1 MQARRSILT
10 LLTLAVMLTACGRA
24 LTRPT
29 AQPTPTPP
37 LATVALARAT
47 PLPTGSLI
55 PLPTEPPPT
64 PRPTATPIVHV
75 IEPGDT
81 LLGIAGRF
89 QVSVDE
95 IMLANPNLRPQLL
108 QIGQRITIPAG
119 GEELSGV
126 SLLPVPTPLPLQIV
140 GFRTYRTPVGG
151 LWALGEV
158 INNTASPVE
167 AVQVSVAL
175 YDSAGALSS
184 TATTWCVRDVTF
196 PGESTPFGVLFS
208 PQPAEVASQ
217 QVALLHAVPAIDPS
231 NRFADLSVTQHQ
243 GGPAGSIYRVTGVV
257 SNLGA
262 QTAQEVR
269 VLVILYD
276 STSQVA
282 GFRQV
287 TLSRALP
294 SGSTTRFDV
303 WLSPGA
309 PGIDHY
315 SVYAS
320 GRAAAPVE

>member
-10 LLTLAVMLTACGRA
+10 LLILAAMLTACGRV

-29 AQPTPTPP
+29 APPAPTLP

-47 PLPTGSLI
+47 PLPTGSMI

-64 PRPTATPIVHV
+64 PRPTATPIIHV

-95 IMLANPNLRPQLL
+95 IMVANPNLRPQLL

-119 GEELSGV
+119 GEGPSGV
-126 SLLPVPTPLPLQIV
+126 SLLPAPTPLPLPIV
-140 GFRTYRTPVGG
+140 GFRTFRTPVGG

-158 INNTASPVE
+158 VNDTPGPVE
-167 AVQVSVAL
+167 AVQVSVTL
-175 YDSAGALSS
+175 FDSAGALST
-184 TATTWCVRDVTF
+184 TASAWCVRDVTF

-217 QVALLHAVPAIDPS
+217 QVTLLHAVPAIDPGH
-231 NRFADLSVTQHQ
+231 RFADLSVTQHQ
-243 GGPAGSIYRVTGVV
+243 GGPAGSIYRATGVI
-257 SNLGA
+257 SNLGS
-262 QTAQEVR
+262 QTAQEVK

-276 STSQVA
+276 SASQVA

-287 TLSRALP
+287 TLPNALP
-294 SGSTTRFDV
+294 SGSATRFDV

-309 PGIDHY
+309 PAVDHY

-320 GRAAAPVE
+320 GRAADPVE